1 MSDTEH
7 ESVHAGSRDFEAAG
21 ESGLGG
27 KVVNGLE
34 QTEGGAKLTSSAL
47 EPPFP
52 EHDGPDVRTRTL
64 RRNFELGRRERG
76 SRLVRFSLLNL

>member
-34 QTEGGAKLTSSAL
+34 QTEGGAKLTSFSFGAAL
-47 EPPFP
+47 PWA
-52 EHDGPDVRTRTL
+52 
-64 RRNFELGRRERG
+64 
-76 SRLVRFSLLNL
+76 